1 MRSHLQGGT
10 IMTKFEKFLK
20 DEIDVDELVGNIKS
34 EEEENSEKKKKK
46 KSKKKKS
53 KKKKDTGGSG

>member
-1 MRSHLQGGT
+1 
-10 IMTKFEKFLK
+10 MTKFEKFLK

-53 KKKKDTGGSG
+53 KKKKDTGGSGWG